1 MFKFLL
7 LFSLLL
13 FIQPSYADFIRMTN
27 NAPNYMGYNS
37 FKPNHS
43 TIGINGTNKIK
54 NRYLTRRRPI
64 NNAYPYGYTS
74 IPHNELNALEKYAF
88 KKNFKRETD
97 IERLQRLE
105 SLAFGAIQ
113 EGDIRTRYQNV
124 ENAILSRPQQTQ
136 KRSILGNL
144 ANYFIGQATGFTPS
158 LTNDMTQGY
167 IPGLTPYGGSG
178 SYFPS
183 PAFNNNRVEQYSNG
197 IFGGGYR
204 VFDNNFGNG
213 SSVKILD

>member
-1 MFKFLL
+1 MFKILL
-7 LFSLLL
+7 LFSLFLVM
-13 FIQPSYADFIRMTN
+13 QPSYADYIKMTN
-27 NAPNYMGYNS
+27 NAPNYMGINS
-37 FKPNHS
+37 LKQNYS
-43 TIGINGTNKIK
+43 TVGNDSTDKIR
-54 NRYLTRRRPI
+54 NRYLARRRPI
-64 NNAYPYGYTS
+64 NSAYPYGYTS
-74 IPHNELNALEKYAF
+74 IPHNELCALEKYAF

-124 ENAILSRPQQTQ
+124 ENAILSRPQQPQ
-136 KRSILGNL
+136 KRTILGNL
-144 ANYFIGQATGFTPS
+144 ANYFIGQTTGFTPS
-158 LTNDMTQGY
+158 FSNDLTQGY
-167 IPGLTPYGGSG
+167 LPGLTPYGGSG

-183 PAFNNNRVEQYSNG
+183 PTFNNNRVEQFSNG

-204 VFDNNFGNG
+204 LFDNNFGNG